1 MKDELNDLP
10 KDLLVKLF
18 RSFISYS
25 NLYETFLV
33 KLHDEIVNRA
43 TSLTNEELEMLK
55 QPLLIKNNLFS
66 DSPLQRL
73 FKNK

>member
-66 DSPLQRL
+66 DSPLL
-73 FKNK
+73 